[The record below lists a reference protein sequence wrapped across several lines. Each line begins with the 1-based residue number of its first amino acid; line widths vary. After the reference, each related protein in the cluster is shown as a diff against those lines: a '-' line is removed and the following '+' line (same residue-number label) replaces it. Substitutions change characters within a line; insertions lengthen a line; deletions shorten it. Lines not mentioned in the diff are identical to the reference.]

1 MSLMQRA
8 CPPRALIAPP
18 DAITT
23 QTNMTTAEPLR
34 KLHYLVSCDFQPFR
48 WWSVTAEGECEARMI
63 IADQLG
69 VDPVLM
75 EAKLA
80 PLEGGAE

>member
-1 MSLMQRA
+1 
-8 CPPRALIAPP
+8 
-18 DAITT
+18 
-23 QTNMTTAEPLR
+23 MTTAEPLR
-34 KLHYLVSCDFQPFR
+34 KLHYLVSCDYHPFR

-63 IADQLG
+63 IAEQLG
-69 VDPVLM
+69 MDLDTM

>member
-1 MSLMQRA
+1 M
-8 CPPRALIAPP
+8 
-18 DAITT
+18 
-23 QTNMTTAEPLR
+23 TAE
-34 KLHYLVSCDFQPFR
+34 S
-48 WWSVTAEGECEARMI
+48 EIEARMI

-69 VDPVLM
+69 VGLEMM

>member
-1 MSLMQRA
+1 M
-8 CPPRALIAPP
+8 APP
-18 DAITT
+18 DALTME
-23 QTNMTTAEPLR
+23 TNMTTAEPLR

-80 PLEGGAE
+80 PLEEAK

>member
-1 MSLMQRA
+1 M
-8 CPPRALIAPP
+8 
-18 DAITT
+18 
-23 QTNMTTAEPLR
+23 QTNMTTAKPLR
-34 KLHYLVSCDFQPFR
+34 KLHYLVSCDYHPFR

-69 VDPVLM
+69 VDPVFM

-80 PLEGGAE
+80 PLEGGAK

>member
-1 MSLMQRA
+1 M
-8 CPPRALIAPP
+8 
-18 DAITT
+18 
-23 QTNMTTAEPLR
+23 QTNMTTA
-34 KLHYLVSCDFQPFR
+34 KLHYLVSCDYHPWR
-48 WWSVTAEGECEARMI
+48 WWSVTAESEIEARML

-69 VDPVLM
+69 MDLDTM

>member
-1 MSLMQRA
+1 MRLTQPA

-18 DAITT
+18 NAITYT
-23 QTNMTTAEPLR
+23 SNMTTAEPLR
-34 KLHYLVSCDFQPFR
+34 KLHYLVSCDFRPFR

-80 PLEGGAE
+80 PLEREAQ

>member
-1 MSLMQRA
+1 MQA
-8 CPPRALIAPP
+8 
-18 DAITT
+18 
-23 QTNMTTAEPLR
+23 NMTTANQLR
-34 KLHYLVSCDFQPFR
+34 KLHYLVSCDFRPFR
-48 WWSVTAEGECEARMI
+48 WWSVTAEGECEARML

-80 PLEGGAE
+80 PLEGSAE